1 MASNFSPLKI
11 ELITTGE
18 QAGTWGD
25 TTNTNLGTA
34 IEEAIVGSAEVP
46 FSSSD
51 VTLTLS
57 NTNASQTARNMRLEL
72 TGTSGGARNLI
83 VPAIEKPYIIANG
96 LADAVTVKNA
106 TGSGV
111 VVPASKTMWVYN
123 NGSDVVNA
131 VSHLTALSLGTAL
144 PTSSGG
150 TGSTST
156 TYCGLTT
163 NVTGLLPLA
172 NGGTNAS
179 DAPGARTSLG
189 LGTIAT
195 QNSNSVTI
203 TGGSITGITNLAVA
217 DGGTGADDQAGAQTN
232 LDVPSRGGIGASG
245 NWNINITGNAATA
258 TTAGSVA
265 GVQPIANGGTGETS
279 KSAVRSSFDLPT
291 RTGGDASGT
300 WNISVTGNAA
310 TATTA
315 GNGGVTSVNAKTGAV
330 TSVLT
335 YGNVLTTSGQPSYSF
350 TGIPS
355 WAKRV
360 TMVFHNMSTSGSS
373 SKLIQLIYG
382 ANTVVTS
389 GYRAS
394 SARFNG
400 TALGES
406 SSTAGFFINSGSS
419 SDDMY
424 GSFTITNVYDTFW
437 VGFGG
442 MTYSGGNLVSSG
454 GVTIGGSLTGLLLT
468 TVNGTDTFDS
478 GTVNIIY
485 E

>member
-156 TYCGLTT
+156 TYCDLTT

-217 DGGTGADDQAGAQTN
+217 DGGTGADDQAGAQTS

-291 RTGGDASGT
+291 RTGGDASGN
-300 WNISVTGNAA
+300 WNINITGNAA

-315 GNGGVTSVNAKTGAV
+315 GNGGVTSVNTKTGAV
-330 TSVLT
+330 QSILNNLT
-335 YGNVLTTSGQPSYSF
+335 NQNTNGQFNLEFAS
-350 TGIPS
+350 IPS
-355 WAKRV
+355 WAKRITIGFYEV
-360 TMVFHNMSTSGSS
+360 TLNTNIDITVRANDIATAGTYWSTGSYITTGVSTAYSDDAIIINPGASSTVSGS
-373 SKLIQLIYG
+373 LILTKSGSVSVWVAQGCLTRNDGDGTG
-382 ANTVVTS
+382 ASLVTS
-389 GYRAS
+389 GWLFAS
-394 SARFNG
+394 SITVIDVR
-400 TALGES
+400 T
-406 SSTAGFFINSGSS
+406 
-419 SDDMY
+419 SDD
-424 GSFTITNVYDTFW
+424 SN
-437 VGFGG
+437 FG
-442 MTYSGGNLVSSG
+442 TGN
-454 GVTIGGSLTGLLLT
+454 ISLT
-468 TVNGTDTFDS
+468 
-478 GTVNIIY
+478 Y